1 MTLDRENVHARE
13 LLLLGRCPACAELI
27 PALVVLRGESCDHCA
42 TPARVDARHEEA
54 LTEALSARWAR
65 RSWIAVGIVGMASL
79 LGGFVPFVQAPI
91 LLVGTL
97 LAQVWVIGDAIGWLS
112 PLRGAFTRLTLNLL
126 LAALGVA
133 DLAANALVAGIP
145 LLSAPI
151 LGLLGAATLW
161 LYLAAARTLI
171 RARLARDREGAPL
184 GVTEWGV
191 PVALL
196 LTLVGVVLGAVALA
210 WAVIQAGEAL
220 LGGIVHALGGVLP

>member
-1 MTLDRENVHARE
+1 MTRDRASEHARE
-13 LLLLGRCPACAELI
+13 LLLLGRCPGCAELL
-27 PALVVLRGESCDHCA
+27 PALVVLRGEACGRCA

-54 LTEALSARWAR
+54 LTEALYARWAR
-65 RSWIAVGIVGMASL
+65 RSWVAVIVVGMASL
-79 LGGFVPFVQAPI
+79 LGGLIPFVQAPI

-133 DLAANALVAGIP
+133 DLAANALVAGLPI
-145 LLSAPI
+145 LSAPI
-151 LGLLGAATLW
+151 LGVVGAATLS
-161 LYLAAARTLI
+161 LYLNAARRLI

-196 LTLVGVVLGAVALA
+196 LALVGVVVGVAVLA
-210 WAVIQAGEAL
+210 WAVVQAGEAL
-220 LGGIVHALGGVLP
+220 LGGVVRALGGVLP